1 MSDPVT
7 INPSIVEGL
16 YCEAL
21 SLSDEVRSAFAL
33 PGAPANGSA
42 QHDLARTA
50 LTSEGLRTTTRMMY
64 AIAWLLNYRA
74 FFRGEISELQLRRYG
89 RLSPDRQPSD
99 PEQFA
104 RLDPPVAELVEATS
118 RFYERLLRLDCGLR
132 QDNPAGA
139 NVVERLRERIEQR
152 LVG

>member
-7 INPSIVEGL
+7 INPSIIEGL

-33 PGAPANGSA
+33 SEAPASSSA
-42 QHDLARTA
+42 EHDLARTA
-50 LTSEGLRTTTRMMY
+50 LTSEGLRTTTRMMH

-74 FFRGEISELQLRRYG
+74 FFRGEITELQLRRHG
-89 RLSPDRQPSD
+89 RLSPDRHTSN

-118 RFYERLLRLDCGLR
+118 RFYDRLLRLDCGLR
-132 QDNPAGA
+132 QDNAAAG
-139 NVVERLRERIEQR
+139 NVVEGLRERIEQR
-152 LVG
+152 LVS